1 MSSRKCKYD
10 ADAFCFICGQF
21 IKVRDVK
28 YELKTSHVL
37 CEAYEAYF
45 DCPVRN
51 QDKPWAPHVACSYCK
66 RCLEGW
72 YRGEK
77 RSMKFAIP
85 RIWREPKDHITDCY
99 FCMVNPSKRR
109 RGNNKAE
116 NYEKLVEDMLT
127 NFKAMG
133 CRMSLK
139 VHMLH
144 AHLDKFKN
152 NMGAY
157 SEEQGERFHQD
168 IMNFE
173 QRYQGQYNEN
183 MMGDYIWGLLRES
196 SYEHKRKSKSVH
208 F

>member
-109 RGNNKAE
+109 RVTPNIC
-116 NYEKLVEDMLT
+116 LI
-127 NFKAMG
+127 
-133 CRMSLK
+133 
-139 VHMLH
+139 
-144 AHLDKFKN
+144 
-152 NMGAY
+152 GAWTIF
-157 SEEQGERFHQD
+157 S
-168 IMNFE
+168 
-173 QRYQGQYNEN
+173 
-183 MMGDYIWGLLRES
+183 GLLASGCLFRINYVHHRTVSCKKLLGRENLRPAAGFEPGISARES
-196 SYEHKRKSKSVH
+196 FIYFFVNVH
-208 F
+208 CQYLINRVTKTK